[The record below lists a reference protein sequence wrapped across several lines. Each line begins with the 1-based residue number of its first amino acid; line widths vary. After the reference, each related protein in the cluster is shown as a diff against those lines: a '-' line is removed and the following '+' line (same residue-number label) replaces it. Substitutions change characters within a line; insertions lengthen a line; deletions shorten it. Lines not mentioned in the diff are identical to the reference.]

1 VPAVGQQLDDRGLVG
16 DQRTRLAGVGGEQ
29 REPDDGSA
37 AAAEYVRRFAAERG
51 QQAVHVVGLL
61 LGRHVMGGVLAAAV
75 AGAARVIRHD
85 GVVVGERAGESG
97 EASAVHRR
105 ADHEQQ
111 WAGAALLLVEPCAG
125 HVQGMSR
132 RIGVGTAS
140 GPSVSHCQV
149 ALQVRPASARKLI
162 CGRVHGSHAA

>member
-1 VPAVGQQLDDRGLVG
+1 MSSIRARTCALSGSNSTTGGSWATSVRTWPGWAVRA
-16 DQRTRLAGVGGEQ
+16 RARRRL
-29 REPDDGSA
+29 P

-51 QQAVHVVGLL
+51 QQAVHVVSLL

-75 AGAARVIRHD
+75 AGAARVVRHD

-97 EASAVHRR
+97 EAGAVHRR

-132 RIGVGTAS
+132 RI
-140 GPSVSHCQV
+140 
-149 ALQVRPASARKLI
+149 
-162 CGRVHGSHAA
+162 